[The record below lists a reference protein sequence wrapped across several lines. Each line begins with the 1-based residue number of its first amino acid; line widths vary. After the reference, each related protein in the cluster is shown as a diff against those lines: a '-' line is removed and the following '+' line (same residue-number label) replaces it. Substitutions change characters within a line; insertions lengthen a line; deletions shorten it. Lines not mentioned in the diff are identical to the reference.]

1 MAGFEAA
8 GSQFV
13 SDMRRA
19 GVTVTTS
26 DAVTLTR
33 LPLTL
38 TLTSPKTAA
47 AAAATAL
54 ASHSEATALYS
65 DQLDVRIIC
74 MYVCACEC
82 MHYPLHCMVQESI
95 WSVNPG
101 EVETA
106 EARQLQSEVGGLL
119 REAAARAER
128 HLLAAQS
135 RIRQQAGL
143 VVQRLQATKAREEQ
157 AMQVFF
163 GALQRPD
170 LT

>member
-8 GSQFV
+8 GSQFL
-13 SDMRRA
+13 SDMRSA

-38 TLTSPKTAA
+38 TSPKTAT

-54 ASHSEATALYS
+54 ASHSEATALFS
-65 DQLDVRIIC
+65 DQLDVRVIC
-74 MYVCACEC
+74 MYVCSCVC
-82 MHYPLHCMVQESI
+82 KDYPPHCMVQQSI

-143 VVQRLQATKAREEQ
+143 VVQRLQASKAREEQ

-163 GALQRPD
+163 GALP
-170 LT
+170 TT

>member
-8 GSQFV
+8 GSQFL
-13 SDMRRA
+13 SDMRSA

-38 TLTSPKTAA
+38 TSPKTAT
-47 AAAATAL
+47 TAL

-65 DQLDVRIIC
+65 DKLDVRIIC

-82 MHYPLHCMVQESI
+82 MHYPPHCMVQESI
-95 WSVNPG
+95 WSVSCG
-101 EVETA
+101 KVETA

-143 VVQRLQATKAREEQ
+143 VVQRLQTTKAREEQ
-157 AMQVFF
+157 AMQVF
-163 GALQRPD
+163 D